1 MILTP
6 LPLTTYTAGQH
17 VLPEAAIPTGFVRAK
32 ALFDLTH
39 LTQLTLVMSIAIE
52 LSQDNGA
59 SWVSAGGGGLDLP
72 NSGFTIAGSVITSA
86 QGQVVTVSGI
96 TVKLPNPAN
105 AQRKIRGT
113 AVLSEDF
120 LTQITVEL
128 T

>member
-1 MILTP
+1 MIITP
-6 LPLTTYTAGQH
+6 LPLTTYTAGTH
-17 VLPEAAIPTGFVRAK
+17 PLPETTVPTGLTRAK

-39 LTQLTLVMSIAIE
+39 LTALTLVMSIAIE

-59 SWVSAGGGGLDLP
+59 TWVSAGGGGLDLP

-96 TVKLPNPAN
+96 TVKLLNPAN
-105 AQRKIRGT
+105 AQRKIRG
-113 AVLSEDF
+113 AVVLSEDF
-120 LTQITVEL
+120 LTQITVDL

>member
-1 MILTP
+1 MIITP
-6 LPLTTYTAGQH
+6 LPLTTYTAGTH
-17 VLPEAAIPTGFVRAK
+17 VLPEATVPTGLVRAK

-39 LTQLTLVMSIAIE
+39 LTQLTLVMSIALE

-59 SWVSAGGGGLDLP
+59 TWLSAGGGGLDLP
-72 NSGFTIAGSVITSA
+72 RSGFTINGSVITSA

-96 TVKLPNPAN
+96 TINLPNPAN

-120 LTQITVEL
+120 LTQITVDL